1 MAGGNKHGTAYL
13 TTSGQLGT
21 VGFPITVYALHVIS
35 SGATA
40 AVVTLKNGGSGGTT
54 YIVETGT
61 GSAGKTFNYSEGFYF
76 PAGCYYTADGNQTSV
91 TISMD
96 QL

>member
-21 VGFPITVYALHVIS
+21 VGYPITVYAIHIIS
-35 SGATA
+35 GGTASVATI
-40 AVVTLKNGGSGGTT
+40 KNGGSGGTA
-54 YIVETGT
+54 YIQETGT
-61 GSAGKTFNYSEGFYF
+61 ISKGQTFNYSEGFYF
-76 PAGCYYTADGNQTSV
+76 PGGAYYTADGNQTSV
-91 TISMD
+91 LISYD